1 MHSPRTMSA
10 MHVLEH
16 GGLAMKI
23 VKRKTRKAIRKSVKK
38 VLKKHGVAAG
48 LAGSAAAALAKLA
61 STQAPVR
68 KGKKPNLAVM
78 SERVSEGSIGAREHS
93 SIIGHAGLAR

>member
-1 MHSPRTMSA
+1 
-10 MHVLEH
+10 
-16 GGLAMKI
+16 MKI

-38 VLKKHGVAAG
+38 VLKKHAVAAG

-78 SERVSEGSIGAREHS
+78 SERVSEGSIGESRTKGRSAKKADKKSGRKMP
-93 SIIGHAGLAR
+93 R